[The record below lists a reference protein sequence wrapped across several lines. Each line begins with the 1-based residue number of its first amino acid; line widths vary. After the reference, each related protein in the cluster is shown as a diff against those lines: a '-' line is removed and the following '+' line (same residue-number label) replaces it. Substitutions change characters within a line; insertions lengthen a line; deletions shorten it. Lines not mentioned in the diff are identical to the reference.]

1 MESNKHVITVRVT
14 VNAPAEEVWTRWT
27 TPEDILK
34 WNFASD
40 DWQTTTAVNDL
51 TVGDGLAAGWKRK
64 MEALVSTFG
73 EHMTKWITPNELL
86 ILWEMD
92 GRWKWTLSGWAM

>member
-1 MESNKHVITVRVT
+1 MESTKHVITVRVT

-40 DWQTTTAVNDL
+40 DWQTTSAVNDL
-51 TVGDGLAAGWKRK
+51 TVG
-64 MEALVSTFG
+64 
-73 EHMTKWITPNELL
+73 
-86 ILWEMD
+86 
-92 GRWKWTLSGWAM
+92 